1 MAANMF
7 AGGTQGFYNNQ
18 ATQTNQFPINTS
30 LNPYAGQPLGGGI
43 NNIGSSFNAAASQPS
58 SIVANTTQPQGFF
71 KSIGNFIGNNASDL
85 MRSGGEYYLGQQ
97 NIEGAQ
103 RLGRDTQAGALALA
117 KEAKEGTAFKP
128 YTVTS
133 GLANVQTTA
142 DGGFGINLTTEQQA
156 LQEQLQGQAGGLFG
170 QVGVDPALAQA
181 QLYEQMRAVQRPEEE
196 RQRLALEERMLSQ
209 GRLGLGSAA
218 YGGSSPELLAQETAR
233 QEAMARANLG
243 ARQQSMAEQQQA
255 ASLGGMLQQAGY
267 QPQQQ
272 ALSLLEGSQIPAG
285 YLSQG
290 QRTGATL
297 QGQLE
302 QSGLEGYLQAAELGQ
317 AERLAQLRN
326 MANIVGGSGTGAN
339 ARQGIF
345 DQIIDQFTGGVTE
358 GTQADIQSLIDYA
371 NNPIET
377 SFLSSLPDFASSSFL
392 GGNGFLSSLASPQN
406 ITPSGF
412 NQTAFNAAA
421 YAPQQNIDASG
432 FNQTAFNDALGL

>member
-103 RLGRDTQAGALALA
+103 KLGRDTQAGALALA

-255 ASLGGMLQQAGY
+255 ASLGGMLQAAGY

-272 ALSLLEGSQIPAG
+272 ALSMLSGSQIPAG
-285 YLSQG
+285 FADVAR
-290 QRTGATL
+290 RTGTELATQMGL
-297 QGQLE
+297 G
-302 QSGLEGYLQAAELGQ
+302 GLEARLQAEDLAN
-317 AERLAQLRN
+317 RLQLQQQQGL
-326 MANIVGGSGTGAN
+326 MGSVFGEQPTIQEQLMNRILNPNGPALTGSD
-339 ARQGIF
+339 GLF
-345 DQIIDQFTGGVTE
+345 G
-358 GTQADIQSLIDYA
+358 
-371 NNPIET
+371 
-377 SFLSSLPDFASSSFL
+377 
-392 GGNGFLSSLASPQN
+392 SLASSLGIGDAP
-406 ITPSGF
+406 TPDFIKALNPLNLFRKKEPEFDEGVYSQELYE
-412 NQTAFNAAA
+412 NDYSN
-421 YAPQQNIDASG
+421 YA
-432 FNQTAFNDALGL
+432 

>member
-1 MAANMF
+1 MAVDKFGN
-7 AGGTQGFYNNQ
+7 TIDP
-18 ATQTNQFPINTS
+18 AT
-30 LNPYAGQPLGGGI
+30 GQPLMQAQQG
-43 NNIGSSFNAAASQPS
+43 NLATTQSSLAGNLFNAGA
-58 SIVANTTQPQGFF
+58 GYLL
-71 KSIGNFIGNNASDL
+71 G
-85 MRSGGEYYLGQQ
+85 REGEQAFGELGQQ
-97 NIEGAQ
+97 ALQGGE
-103 RLGRDTQAGALALA
+103 RLGQQAI
-117 KEAKEGTAFKP
+117 EASAFKP

-133 GLANVQTTA
+133 SLANVQTTPE
-142 DGGFGINLTTEQQA
+142 GGFGINLSPEQQA
-156 LQEQLQGQAGGLFG
+156 LQNQLQGQAGGMFG
-170 QVGVDPALAQA
+170 QVGVDPSIAQA
-181 QLYEQMRAVQRPEEE
+181 QLFEQMRAVQRPEEE

-255 ASLGGMLQQAGY
+255 ASLGGLLQQAGY

-317 AERLAQLRN
+317 AERLAQLQN
-326 MANIVGGSGTGAN
+326 MANLVGGGGTGAN

-345 DQIIDQFTGGVTE
+345 DQIINQFTGGVTE

-377 SFLSSLPDFASSSFL
+377 GFLSSLPDYASSSFL
-392 GGNGFLSSLASPQN
+392 GGNGFLSSLVAPQQN

-421 YAPQQNIDASG
+421 YAPQQNINSSG
-432 FNQTAFNDALGL
+432 FNQSAFNDALGL

>member
-1 MAANMF
+1 MAKTDRFGNKIDP
-7 AGGTQGFYNNQ
+7 
-18 ATQTNQFPINTS
+18 AT
-30 LNPYAGQPLGGGI
+30 GQPLFQTQQRNVPAI
-43 NNIGSSFNAAASQPS
+43 QSSLAGNLFN
-58 SIVANTTQPQGFF
+58 VGTGYLL
-71 KSIGNFIGNNASDL
+71 G
-85 MRSGGEYYLGQQ
+85 REGEQAFGELGQQ
-97 NIEGAQ
+97 ALQGGE
-103 RLGRDTQAGALALA
+103 RLGKQAI
-117 KEAKEGTAFKP
+117 EASAFKP

-133 GLANVQTTA
+133 SLANVQTTPE
-142 DGGFGINLTTEQQA
+142 GGFGINLSPEQQA
-156 LQEQLQGQAGGLFG
+156 LQTQLQGQAGGLFG

-218 YGGSSPELLAQETAR
+218 YGCSSPELLAQETAR

-255 ASLGGMLQQAGY
+255 ASLGGLLQQAGY

-317 AERLAQLRN
+317 AERLAQLQN
-326 MANIVGGSGTGAN
+326 MANIAGGSGTGAN

>member
-1 MAANMF
+1 MAKTDRFGNKIDP
-7 AGGTQGFYNNQ
+7 
-18 ATQTNQFPINTS
+18 AT
-30 LNPYAGQPLGGGI
+30 GQPLFQTQQI
-43 NNIGSSFNAAASQPS
+43 NVPAIQSSLAGNLFN
-58 SIVANTTQPQGFF
+58 VGTGYLL
-71 KSIGNFIGNNASDL
+71 G
-85 MRSGGEYYLGQQ
+85 REGEQAFGELGQQ
-97 NIEGAQ
+97 ALQGGE
-103 RLGRDTQAGALALA
+103 RLGKQAI
-117 KEAKEGTAFKP
+117 EASAFKP

-133 GLANVQTTA
+133 SLANVQTTPE
-142 DGGFGINLTTEQQA
+142 GGFGINLSPEQQA
-156 LQEQLQGQAGGLFG
+156 LQNQLQEQAGGMFG
-170 QVGVDPALAQA
+170 QVGVDPSIAQA
-181 QLYEQMRAVQRPEEE
+181 QLFEQMRAVQRPEEE
-196 RQRLALEERMLSQ
+196 RQRLALEERLLSQ
-209 GRLGLGSAA
+209 GRLGLSSAA
-218 YGGSSPELLAQETAR
+218 YGGASPELLAMETAR

-255 ASLGGMLQQAGY
+255 ASLGGLLQQAGY

-317 AERLAQLRN
+317 AERLAQLQN
-326 MANIVGGSGTGAN
+326 MANIAGGSGTGAN

-345 DQIIDQFTGGVTE
+345 DQIINQFTGGVTE

-392 GGNGFLSSLASPQN
+392 GGNGFLSSLVAPQN